1 MAQEFVGWEVELAN
15 NKIIRE
21 GQLEWTKV
29 PKRGII
35 RLSLFHYGGKRW
47 DLSGKEAYF
56 VKHRASVIPGVE
68 NSFRLERRTIGYY
81 EGCNKICYH
90 VEEFT
95 GKFNLEVINTNER

>member
-21 GQLEWTKV
+21 GQLEWRKV
-29 PKRGII
+29 PKRGIV

-47 DLSGKEAYF
+47 DLTGREAYF
-56 VKHRASVIPGVE
+56 VKYRASVIPGVE

-90 VEEFT
+90 VDEFT

>member
-29 PKRGII
+29 P
-35 RLSLFHYGGKRW
+35 
-47 DLSGKEAYF
+47 
-56 VKHRASVIPGVE
+56 
-68 NSFRLERRTIGYY
+68 YY